1 MALSYSFGIQWGG
14 FFHSMSAFV
23 IWYVDVFYISSLEK
37 EKATHSSILAWK
49 IPWTAESH
57 GPQSTGSKRVRHNW
71 ATEHSTYI
79 KPWLCCCMCAH
90 YAKVIPN
97 HKWFIHSFIRYTF
110 VPLQSHTLGKDG
122 PYDIALP
129 SRNSDSL
136 DQKSE
141 TRIHWLSVSHR

>member
-1 MALSYSFGIQWGG
+1 MASMWTLLPSKREHEGCSLALCHPNGRRLSMLSANLVTYSEPLLRHNH
-14 FFHSMSAFV
+14 HSPGKRQET
-23 IWYVDVFYISSLEK
+23 SLEV
-37 EKATHSSILAWK
+37 
-49 IPWTAESH
+49 TA
-57 GPQSTGSKRVRHNW
+57 SKCWPVKQTDTAGLMDIFN
-71 ATEHSTYI
+71 TE
-79 KPWLCCCMCAH
+79 LVGLFAH
-90 YAKVIPN
+90 L
-97 HKWFIHSFIRYTF
+97 HWFIHSFIRYTF